1 MNRVSKTRRGFT
13 LVEIV
18 LVIAIIVLLAA
29 VIGLSISGLIS
40 KGNEGSA
47 SIHAERESL
56 KANNAEKDSKFVAA
70 GY

>member
-1 MNRVSKTRRGFT
+1 MNRVYKTRRGFT
-13 LVEIV
+13 LVEMV

-29 VIGLSISGLIS
+29 VVGLSVSGLIS
-40 KGNEGSA
+40 KSNEGSA
-47 SIHAERESL
+47 SIHEQGETL